1 MGMMAKM
8 RSLAPWFIIT
18 VGGVFVLFMVVSDSR
33 VMDIIGVA
41 QNDVGSVND
50 KKITYQEFS
59 TFLDQARTNQVERT
73 GKELDETQM
82 SAFRDQ
88 IWDAIVSQNL
98 IEQKIKE
105 FGITVSDEEVR
116 EAILGPNPPQIIT
129 QYFIDSTGT
138 FNREAYE
145 AAIFNPQNKD
155 AMLQAEDAV
164 RQQKYQE
171 KLQSM
176 LSASVFVSD
185 EEIKNNYIEQ
195 NTKMSADY
203 ALFDAN
209 VIPDSLVTISDDDL
223 KDYYE
228 EKKDDFKVDQQRKIK
243 YVLFRK
249 KASLTDTTE
258 IGNSLVAIAD
268 KLVSDTSSF
277 KTYVEIYS
285 EQPYSRD
292 TVSLS
297 ALPEAA
303 EELFVSANKGDILKP
318 VLTFEGYVLYR
329 LVNKFSSGETFV
341 RASHILIKSGDN
353 PEDAKNRADEIYNEL
368 MAGADFA
375 QLAKEKSEDGSAPK
389 GGDLGWFG
397 KGQMVEE
404 FENAAFTGR
413 LNEIQKPVKS
423 QFGYHII
430 KVTGKSSEKF
440 VVEKIVNKI
449 VPSGATTDRLY
460 NNAGDL
466 AYLAGKSDF
475 ITEAEL
481 LKYQVVESPPFK
493 KDASAIPGLGSNTAL
508 VKFAFENSVGDV
520 SEVFNVPTGYVVAM
534 IFENI
539 PEGFKPF
546 EEVEAQLKTRLLR
559 EKKLERSL
567 EYAKKAYSKVLESG
581 SLEAAK
587 QIFEEAKTGK
597 VEDFNL
603 TASLTGIGRD
613 LAFTGKALDAKLN
626 EFIEP
631 FKGTRGSFIIKVT
644 NRVPFDSTAFSIQK
658 NTLRDNLLQ
667 QKISR
672 TFTEWLAKIKEEAD
686 IVDNRHLFYK

>member
-1 MGMMAKM
+1 MAMMAKM

-33 VMDIIGVA
+33 VMDIIGVS

-73 GKELDETQM
+73 GQELDETQM

-176 LSASVFVSD
+176 LGASVFVSD

-195 NTKMSADY
+195 NSKMSADY
-203 ALFDAN
+203 ALFEAN
-209 VIPDSLVTISDDDL
+209 TIPDSLVPISDDEL
-223 KDYYE
+223 QDYYE
-228 EKKDDFKVDQQRKIK
+228 ENKDDFKVDQQRKIK

-249 KASLTDTTE
+249 KASSSDTTE
-258 IGNSLVAIAD
+258 IKNSLIAIAD
-268 KLVSDTSSF
+268 KLESDTSSF

-303 EELFVSANKGDILKP
+303 EELFVAANKGDILQP

-329 LVNKFSSGETFV
+329 LVNKFNSDETFV
-341 RASHILIKSGDN
+341 RASHILIKNGDN
-353 PEDAKNRADEIYNEL
+353 PEEAKTRADEIYNEL

-375 QLAKEKSEDGSAPK
+375 ELAKEKSEDGSAPK

-397 KGQMVEE
+397 KGQMVKE
-404 FENAAFTGR
+404 FEDAAFNGR
-413 LNEIQKPVKS
+413 VNEIQKPVKS

-430 KVTGKSSEKF
+430 KVTGKSSDKF

-449 VPSGATTDRLY
+449 IPSGSTTDRLY

-466 AYLAGKSDF
+466 VYLAKKNDF
-475 ITEAEL
+475 VSEAEL

-493 KDASAIPGLGSNTAL
+493 KDAAAIPGLGSNTAL
-508 VKFAFENSVGDV
+508 VKFAFENSIGDV
-520 SEVFNVPTGYVVAM
+520 SDVFNVPTGYVAAM
-534 IFENI
+534 ISENI

-567 EYAKKAYSKVLESG
+567 EYAREAYPKVIESG

-587 QIFEEAKTGK
+587 QIYEVAKTGK

-603 TASLTGIGRD
+603 TGSLTGIGRD

-686 IVDNRHLFYK
+686 IVDNRYLFYR